1 MSETKPLV
9 LVVGGMGNTGAAT
22 LNGLA
27 ETEAWVSVL
36 FYFVSV
42 TEVEVNLE

>member
-9 LVVGGMGNTGAAT
+9 LVVGGMGNTG
-22 LNGLA
+22 A